1 VKRSVIAREILKSE
15 SSYVDS
21 LTKIIKLFKQP
32 LTQFAANNT
41 EKSRSVQI
49 NITDIKVIFSE
60 IDVIL
65 NYNQMMQ
72 MQLTERVSKWN
83 AEQRVG
89 DIFLGMIEFMKVYTQ
104 YVKNFND
111 ALKTLSLYRQ
121 NKLFRDWLQEVRN
134 NPESSNLTVND
145 FLIMPVQRIPRYVM
159 LLEDLLHTTPRAH
172 KDYRDVKLAVEKM
185 SQICQYVNEKKRD
198 AENLDL
204 VLQVQDRL
212 RFKEKRNDSNIL
224 KARNLSEAHRR
235 YIKEGYLTVYR
246 NVDPNSA
253 DVGSGKRRYCI
264 VFNDLV
270 LETKLNAKKKR
281 KKSIAPLPS
290 EVDLS
295 PADGEHPLVNAKVH
309 ADKLYF
315 AKEIIISFDT
325 VIMESKVV
333 PFGIILRTKD
343 SQHLYSAGTREEQ
356 EEWIVLIKRNL
367 AQLIKNKL
375 SQVKL
380 KQFSVFISYPR
391 LPPPPLF
398 TFRNWS

>member
-1 VKRSVIAREILKSE
+1 MKRSVIAREILKSE

-32 LTQFAANNT
+32 LTQFAANNS
-41 EKSRSVQI
+41 EKSRAIQI
-49 NITDIKVIFSE
+49 NSADIKVIFSE

-83 AEQRVG
+83 AEQRLG
-89 DIFLGMIEFMKVYTQ
+89 DIFLGMTEFMKVYTQ

-111 ALKTLSLYRQ
+111 ALKTLSMYRQ

-134 NPESSNLTVND
+134 NPESSNLTIND

-159 LLEDLLHTTPRAH
+159 LLEDLLQTTPRSH
-172 KDYRDVKLAVEKM
+172 KDYRDVKLAAEKM
-185 SQICQYVNEKKRD
+185 GQICQYVNEKKRD

-212 RFKEKRNDSNIL
+212 RFKEKRSEHNGL

-246 NVDPNSA
+246 NVDAPDAGNS
-253 DVGSGKRRYCI
+253 KRHYYI

-270 LETKLNAKKKR
+270 LETKLNTKKKR
-281 KKSIAPLPS
+281 KKSSAPPPS
-290 EVDLS
+290 ETDVPVDS
-295 PADGEHPLVNAKVH
+295 SEHTLVNNRIN

-315 AKEIIISFDT
+315 IKEIAISFDS
-325 VIMESKVV
+325 VIMESKAV
-333 PFGIILRTKD
+333 PFGFSLKTKD
-343 SQHLYSAGTREEQ
+343 AQNLFSAASKEEQ
-356 EEWIVLIKRNL
+356 EEWITLIKRNL

-375 SQVKL
+375 SQV
-380 KQFSVFISYPR
+380 IIINY
-391 LPPPPLF
+391 
-398 TFRNWS
+398 NIIN